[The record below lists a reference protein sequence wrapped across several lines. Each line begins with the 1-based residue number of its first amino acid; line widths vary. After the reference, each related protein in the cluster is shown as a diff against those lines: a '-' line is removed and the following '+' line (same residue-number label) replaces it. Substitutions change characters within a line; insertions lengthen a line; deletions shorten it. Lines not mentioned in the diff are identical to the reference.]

1 MTRPSLSFATLR
13 WENGRLVLLD
23 QTALPGQERYIEC
36 RSHEDVAEAIRT
48 MKVRG
53 APAIGA
59 AGAYGLALAA
69 LGRPARDPEM
79 LTRHLR
85 EAADVLLGTRP
96 TAVNLRWALERML
109 TVLDRRQSTSV
120 EDLRDRL
127 LDEAHAIAR
136 EDVETNRAI
145 GERGAALIA
154 PGERILTYCN
164 TGSLATVDYGTA
176 LGIIRAA
183 HERGLRPFVY
193 VSETRPF
200 LQGARLTT
208 WEVLRYGIA
217 GTLIADNAAAHLMS
231 RGLVDRVIVG
241 ADRIAANGDVANK
254 IGTYGLAVLARA
266 HEIPFVVAAPL
277 STVDFRTP
285 DGSAIPIEERRP
297 EEVTHLAG
305 VRVAPEGMPAL
316 NPAFDIT
323 PHHLVSA
330 IVTDAGIAY
339 PPYSRSLAGLAG
351 SPVSGVGDRRSS
363 R

>member
-1 MTRPSLSFATLR
+1 MSSASATATTLR
-13 WENGRLVLLD
+13 WENGALILLD
-23 QTALPGQERYIEC
+23 QTALPDHEHYIEC
-36 RSHEDVAEAIRT
+36 RSSREVAEAIRT

-59 AGAYGLALAA
+59 AGAYGVVLAA
-69 LGRPARDPEM
+69 LQNDTCDRET
-79 LTRHLR
+79 LTRSVRH
-85 EAADVLLGTRP
+85 AADSLLGTRP

-109 TVLDRRQSTSV
+109 TVLDRFPSSTV
-120 EDLRDRL
+120 EDLQRRL
-127 LDEAHAIAR
+127 LDEAHTIAR

-145 GERGAALIA
+145 GERGASLIA

-176 LGIIRAA
+176 LGIIRTA

-193 VSETRPF
+193 VCETRPF

-231 RGLVDRVIVG
+231 RGQVDRVIVG
-241 ADRIAANGDVANK
+241 ADRIASNGDVANK

-277 STVDFRTP
+277 STVDFRTS

-323 PHHLVSA
+323 PHHLVTA

-339 PPYSRSLAGLAG
+339 PPYQRSLADFAR
-351 SPVSGVGDRRSS
+351 SPVGGARDRS
-363 R
+363 